1 MKRQYE
7 NNNSIEAQKL
17 VQQINEEREREK
29 LKKDQRQYELEGEKR
44 RLEEAI
50 LREKEERERYE

>member
-7 NNNSIEAQKL
+7 NNNSIEAQKF